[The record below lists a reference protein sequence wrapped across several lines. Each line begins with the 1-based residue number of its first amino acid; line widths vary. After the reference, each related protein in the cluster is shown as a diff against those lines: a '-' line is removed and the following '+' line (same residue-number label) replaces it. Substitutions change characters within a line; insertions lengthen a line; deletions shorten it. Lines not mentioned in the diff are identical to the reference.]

1 MLRERKLGRFPNEQ
15 DLRAD
20 FTPGVRF
27 YFRYEDLAEHP
38 GRVFDGVLPMKIKDE
53 IVLKDWLYAMV
64 VPEGVPLDVPEEL
77 KERTVYLQ
85 NDCRDIWDWSEKVY
99 TMIEKGE

>member
-1 MLRERKLGRFPNEQ
+1 M
-15 DLRAD
+15 
-20 FTPGVRF
+20 
-27 YFRYEDLAEHP
+27 
-38 GRVFDGVLPMKIKDE
+38 
-53 IVLKDWLYAMV
+53 AMV
-64 VPEGVPLDVPEEL
+64 IPEGVPLDVPEEL